1 MTTIAD
7 LVREM
12 IHESTTNIRGEGGS
26 LIHNNS
32 ERMEALWMEVDA
44 HLKFADLCEVLGD
57 YNQMTHHLDTIYRLL
72 AKISNELPDQ

>member
-44 HLKFADLCEVLGD
+44 HLKFADLCEVSGE
-57 YNQMTHHLDTIYRLL
+57 YNQMTRHLDTIYRLL
-72 AKISNELPDQ
+72 AKISDELPH